1 MKMIQLRIKRE
12 SDLYNPYD
20 PTGTRINEMVY
31 NYLKSYC
38 TEGEYKNHIKDT
50 LQIVTDE
57 PIDEAKAQKAIQD
70 AARKDQGEFD
80 RQLKKNRRRAL
91 WLYIIGIF
99 LSALGITLSLILN
112 QIVLQLISFF
122 GSMAIID
129 AVTIQIKV
137 NPDLAYLKK
146 MLIPFTDFDLEVITA
161 EKAAS

>member
-1 MKMIQLRIKRE
+1 MIQLRIKRE

-20 PTGTRINEMVY
+20 PTGIRINEMVY

-57 PIDEAKAQKAIQD
+57 PIDETKAQKAIQD

-122 GSMAIID
+122 GSMAIRD

>member
-1 MKMIQLRIKRE
+1 MIQLRIKRE

-38 TEGEYKNHIKDT
+38 TEGEDKNHIKDT

-122 GSMAIID
+122 GSMAIRD

>member
-57 PIDEAKAQKAIQD
+57 PIYEAKAQKAIQD

-122 GSMAIID
+122 GSMAIRD

>member
-1 MKMIQLRIKRE
+1 MIQLRIKRE

-57 PIDEAKAQKAIQD
+57 PIDETKAQKAIQD

-122 GSMAIID
+122 GSMAIRD

>member
-122 GSMAIID
+122 GSMAIRD

>member
-1 MKMIQLRIKRE
+1 MIQLRIKRE

-122 GSMAIID
+122 GSMAIRD

>member
-20 PTGTRINEMVY
+20 PTGTRINDRVY
-31 NYLKSYC
+31 AYLKSYC

-122 GSMAIID
+122 GSMAIRD